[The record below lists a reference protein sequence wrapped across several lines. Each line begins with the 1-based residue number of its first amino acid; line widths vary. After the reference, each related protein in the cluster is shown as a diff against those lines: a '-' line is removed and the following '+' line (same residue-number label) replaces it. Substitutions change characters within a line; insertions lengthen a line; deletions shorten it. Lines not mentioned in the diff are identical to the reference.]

1 MVGGG
6 FVGIRSMVGALIAGA
21 VGGGFVGPGVGAA
34 LVGAFV
40 ELGFFVVGFLFG
52 SPGVTTGIMSV
63 AWGAFVG
70 LLDVG
75 AY

>member
-21 VGGGFVGPGVGAA
+21 VGGGFVGPGVGDA
-34 LVGAFV
+34 LVGACV
-40 ELGFFVVGFLFG
+40 ELGSFVVGFLFG

-63 AWGAFVG
+63 GWGAFVG